1 MTLILARAF
10 SRRVQS
16 MVTLVRTL
24 LISSAAMSL
33 CDGVD
38 QLLES
43 GQRGIFDG
51 GFVEGYTFTRPRV
64 GSH

>member
-1 MTLILARAF
+1 
-10 SRRVQS
+10 